1 MGGFFLDDFLLV
13 FHDDFV
19 VGDFDDFL
27 SWNGEFGVGEAFNK
41 WALYDNLLDSEIF
54 AGDGKVDDFAEVG
67 TFFSFNFEADEVEIE
82 FDDFADFYDVVFSD
96 ELLDG
101 VDNTTVAGIFADGFS
116 V

>member
-1 MGGFFLDDFLLV
+1 MTINLFSILLGRGFRTSWREILSLSPERINKIWNEIFVGGFFLDDFFLV

-67 TFFSFNFEADEVEIE
+67 TFVSFNFAKI
-82 FDDFADFYDVVFSD
+82 
-96 ELLDG
+96 
-101 VDNTTVAGIFADGFS
+101 
-116 V
+116 